1 VVELIKKLKEGKKV
15 KQNLDQYF
23 NKVDAKGPLYVK
35 DENGPD
41 TYIDDVRQDA
51 FEKFSDIR
59 RRAES

>member
-1 VVELIKKLKEGKKV
+1 MSKKFQNNSKLLI
-15 KQNLDQYF
+15 

-41 TYIDDVRQDA
+41 AYIDDVRQDA